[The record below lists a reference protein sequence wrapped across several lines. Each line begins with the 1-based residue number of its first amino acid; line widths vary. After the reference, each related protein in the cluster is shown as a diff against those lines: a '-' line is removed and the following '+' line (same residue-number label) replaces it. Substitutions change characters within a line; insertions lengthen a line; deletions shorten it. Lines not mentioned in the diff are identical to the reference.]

1 MGGFFVVTFLQQ
13 QRGMTMLKL
22 LAPILGVFVLLAALD
37 TMPAV
42 WAQTAVNLPVHPPV
56 EIPAT
61 LTMIPYLGDLLLQ
74 IQKWIPVVFQVVGAF
89 SMIAAMTA
97 NETDDKVVNY
107 ILKAI
112 NFLGFNF
119 GTATND
125 PSVGVSK
132 AASEQ

>member
-1 MGGFFVVTFLQQ
+1 MFKFAAPVLGLAVFLVA
-13 QRGMTMLKL
+13 
-22 LAPILGVFVLLAALD
+22 LA

-42 WAQTAVNLPVHPPV
+42 WAQSTGSMPIQTPV
-56 EIPAT
+56 EIPAS
-61 LTMIPYLGDLLLQ
+61 LAMIPVIGDILLK
-74 IQKWIPVVFQVVGAF
+74 IQKWLPVVFQVIGAF

-119 GTATND
+119 GTAKND
-125 PSVGVSK
+125 PTVGITAK
-132 AASEQ
+132 RAE